1 MYYTILSSLHRTN
14 FWKQFCLV
22 EEAETIGNDLNSESI
37 FIFKKFYGDQAIFF
51 SVKASQFSKC
61 HQNESI
67 YYQLNLNR
75 DLTVILKVKYS

>member
-1 MYYTILSSLHRTN
+1 MYYTILSSWHRTN
-14 FWKQFCLV
+14 FWKQFCLT

-61 HQNESI
+61 HESK
-67 YYQLNLNR
+67 YHQLNLNR
-75 DLTVILKVKYS
+75 DLTVILKVK